1 MHRKL
6 YYHSPIGIWR
16 ATWKNAVLVRF
27 ELVSSKSEQFPE
39 LAETQLAA
47 TQLPVAQLLETQL
60 QQFFTGTLQKFSVPY
75 VLTGTTFQLAVWHA
89 LKRIPFGETTTY
101 GALAEQIGHPRAVRA
116 VGTAVGKNPLP
127 LLIGCHRVLGK
138 NSLGGYAYGLKLKE
152 HLLNLEQKN

>member
-75 VLTGTTFQLAVWHA
+75 VLTGTAFQLAVWHA
-89 LKRIPFGETTTY
+89 LERIPFGETTTY
-101 GALAEQIGHPRAVRA
+101 GALAEQIGHPSAVRA

-138 NSLGGYAYGLKLKE
+138 KSLGGFAYGLECKQF
-152 HLLNLEQKN
+152 LLTLEQKN